1 MPRHH
6 GAVIALLLIAPI
18 ASALGQAAPEPAKP
32 AERNAVVGVKALFQ
46 NANGEILLVFDDRR
60 QAWEVPGM
68 SHEGKLTT
76 SNLMD
81 ALARD
86 LGITY
91 RDYRLGGLFTYH
103 NPQTGTT
110 IVRPYFRARFRD
122 YLDGT
127 GFKDGA
133 KSKWFNLIEAKKV
146 IPYPASVLIVE
157 KLLGQPERVWGG
169 AFEEYGYTSP
179 MTDRAA
185 VKFRIIE
192 DFYSLK

>member
-6 GAVIALLLIAPI
+6 GALIALLLIAPV
-18 ASALGQAAPEPAKP
+18 ASAQGQTATEPTKP

-46 NANGEILLVFDDRR
+46 NESDEILLVFDDRR
-60 QAWEVPGM
+60 QAWEVPGT

-76 SNLMD
+76 SNLME
-81 ALARD
+81 AMARD
-86 LGITY
+86 LGITCGGY
-91 RDYRLGGLFTYH
+91 QLGGLFTYH

-110 IVRPYFRARFRD
+110 ILRPYFRARFLD
-122 YLDGT
+122 YIDGA
-127 GFKDGA
+127 GFKEGE
-133 KSKWFNLIEAKKV
+133 KTKWFSLTEAKKV

-157 KLLGQPERVWGG
+157 KLLDQPERVWGG

-192 DFYSLK
+192 DFYPLN